1 MNPWLIAAAGVML
14 GLVPCAVVLV
24 RARTMERL
32 VAVQSA
38 GALMTIILLLFSVG
52 FNQPSFSDLA
62 LTSALMSYPAS
73 LLFAKFFE
81 RWL

>member
-1 MNPWLIAAAGVML
+1 MNLWLIAAAGLML
-14 GLVPCAVVLV
+14 GFVPCAVVLV

-38 GALMTIILLLFSVG
+38 GTLTTVILLLLSAG
-52 FNQPSFSDLA
+52 FRQPSFSDLA
-62 LTSALMSYPAS
+62 LTSALLSYPAS

>member
-1 MNPWLIAAAGVML
+1 MNLWLVAAAGLML
-14 GLVPCAVVLV
+14 GFVPCAVVLV
-24 RARTMERL
+24 RAQTLERL

-38 GALMTIILLLFSVG
+38 GAMMTTILLLTAVG

-62 LTSALMSYPAS
+62 LSSALLSYPAS